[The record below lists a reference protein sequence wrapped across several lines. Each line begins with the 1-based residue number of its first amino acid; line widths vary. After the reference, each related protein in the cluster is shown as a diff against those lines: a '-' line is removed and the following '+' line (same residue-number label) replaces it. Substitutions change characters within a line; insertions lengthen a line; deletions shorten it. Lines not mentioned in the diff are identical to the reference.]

1 MYKRPSYHRPGFD
14 WFAPLYDMGVWLAS
28 LLVGGEK
35 RIRGSTVE
43 ALGNV
48 KGCRTLEIC
57 CGTATL
63 TLLMAER
70 GAEVYGL
77 DIAKGM
83 LKVAK
88 EKAIK
93 RDIRMELLQAD
104 AISIPFQERVFD
116 RVVASMGLHE
126 IPFDRVRDVFKEIR
140 RVLKDGGRF
149 VILDY
154 HKAEGLPGL
163 LQRTFFIFT
172 EHYTAREWI
181 EGDLQKE
188 LREAGFKGFQRGFL
202 AKGALQVVS
211 VNA

>member
-1 MYKRPSYHRPGFD
+1 MPKKPPYYRPGFD
-14 WFAPLYDMGVWLAS
+14 WLAPLYDLGVWLVS
-28 LLVGGEK
+28 FIVGGEA
-35 RIRGSTVE
+35 RIRRLTVE
-43 ALGNV
+43 AINPLP
-48 KGCRTLEIC
+48 GCRVLEIC
-57 CGTATL
+57 CGTAAL

-70 GAEVYGL
+70 GVLVYGL

-93 RDIRMELLQAD
+93 EDIRIGLVQAD
-104 AISIPFQERVFD
+104 AISIPFKESVFERV
-116 RVVASMGLHE
+116 VVSMGLHE
-126 IPFDRVRDVFKEIR
+126 IPFDRVKDIFKEIR

-163 LQRTFFIFT
+163 LQRIFFVFT

-181 EGDLQKE
+181 EGDLQE
-188 LREAGFKGFQRGFL
+188 GLREVGFKGFQRRFL
-202 AKGALQVVS
+202 AKGALQIIS
-211 VNA
+211 VET